1 MYKTDGVL
9 GFYGGVRGMVVGQA
23 LIKSVVFASND
34 WAVSLCGSA
43 PFLGRVTS
51 LILAAMFSGLVTS
64 FIVTPVERVKIILQ
78 GKGNARGENEL
89 TVLRSMLREEG
100 GLKNLLSVGLWPT
113 ISREVPSYAIY
124 FVTFRLLKDLGLPT
138 VLAGGAAGVACWVP
152 VYPIDVVKT
161 TLQEDESYNR
171 RSAWEVLGTI
181 VKEEGVGGLF
191 DGLTPKVIRAC
202 INHAVTFTV
211 YSSLTGT

>member
-1 MYKTDGVL
+1 MPPSSH
-9 GFYGGVRGMVVGQA
+9 
-23 LIKSVVFASND
+23 SVAFATND
-34 WAVSLCGSA
+34 WALTFLDGL
-43 PFLGRVTS
+43 PFLGRVTA
-51 LILAAMFSGLVTS
+51 LIAAAMFSGLVTS

-78 GKGNARGENEL
+78 GKGGDLGSNEV
-89 TVLRSMLREEG
+89 TVLRGMLSEEG
-100 GLKNLLSVGLWPT
+100 GLRNLMSVGLWPT

-138 VLAGGAAGVACWVP
+138 ILAGGTAGVACWVP

-171 RSAWEVLGTI
+171 RSAFDVLADI
-181 VKEEGVGGLF
+181 VREEGVGGLF
-191 DGLTPKVIRAC
+191 DGLMPKVIRAC

-211 YSSLTGT
+211 YGHLTGA